1 MQRRSL
7 TEYLDDFRKHGA
19 EIACIHRRGY
29 RIIRWSYQEIAETA
43 SQFAR
48 HLEAMG
54 IVKGDHVLIWGENC
68 AEWMVAF
75 FGCELRGAVVVPV
88 DSIATPDFALRVS
101 RQVSAKLLVCSRDV
115 ARLDSALPAILFDN
129 LRETLSIYSRA
140 PYKGP
145 DLQRIDPLE
154 IVFTSG
160 TTSDPRGVVISHG
173 NVLAN
178 LETLESEIKK
188 YLKAERFFHPIRF
201 LNLVPLSHVFGQF
214 LGLFVPPQ
222 LSGTVIFHD
231 SLNPSEVIHTIKR
244 QRVSVLVAVPRMLET
259 LKYKVERDFEIAG
272 RLDDFRRRL
281 ETART
286 GHLLKRW
293 WRFRD
298 VHGKFGWK
306 FWAFISGGAALDSE
320 IEIFWREM
328 GFAIIQGYGMTE
340 TTSLV
345 SVNHP
350 LRIGRGSIGKLLPGM
365 EITLDESG
373 EILVRGEN
381 IAASYWQGNQ
391 LKPTREAAAIKDG
404 WFHTGDLG
412 ELDGEGNLYFKGR
425 KKDVIVTP
433 EGMKIYPE
441 DLEAA
446 LRHQPEVRECVV
458 VGVARGG
465 NAEPYAVLIL
475 RAPNQDAEPAV
486 RRANQSLAGF
496 QQIRRWLVWPD
507 DDFPRTSTQKPR
519 TKLIQEYV
527 QAQIGESGGPDAKT
541 PAQPGT
547 LADLIGRVTGKTP
560 EHLTPGDSLATDLN
574 LSSID
579 RVELL
584 SAIED
589 RYQVDLNET
598 DFGDATTV
606 GDLEKMLRQS
616 EVSEIKYRYPR
627 WAQRWPITWIR
638 LAVYYLLTWPA
649 TLLLGYPRVRGRE
662 NVRGVK
668 GPVLIVSNHITS
680 IDIGFILAAL
690 PAGLRHHLAVAMLG
704 ERLLPMRHPPASHG
718 IFSRW
723 LDMLDY
729 GLVVALFNV
738 FPLPQRSGFRESFAF
753 AGESADRGYSVVV
766 FPEGRRTDD
775 GKIAPF
781 RAGIGLLAKKL
792 NLLVVPIRID
802 GLFELKQAGKRAA
815 RPGAVT
821 VTIGAPITID
831 PSADPESIARDLE
844 NRVSSLATPRP

>member
-7 TEYLDDFRKHGA
+7 IEYLDGFRKRDA
-19 EIACIHRRGY
+19 EIAYVHRRGY
-29 RIIRWSYQEIAETA
+29 RIIRWSYKEIAETA
-43 SQFAR
+43 SQFSR

-54 IVKGDHVLIWGENC
+54 IVKGDRVLIWGGNC
-68 AEWMVAF
+68 AEWVVAF

-88 DSIATPDFALRVS
+88 DSIAAPDFALRVS
-101 RQVSAKLLVCSRDV
+101 KQVSAKLLVCSREL
-115 ARLDSALPAILFDN
+115 ARLGSALPVVIFDN
-129 LRETLSIYSRA
+129 LRETLA
-140 PYKGP
+140 PYSKSPYNGP
-145 DLQRIDPLE
+145 DLQRGDPLE

-178 LETLESEIKK
+178 LETLENEINK
-188 YLKAERFFHPIRF
+188 YLKTERFFHPIRF

-214 LGLFVPPQ
+214 LGLFVPP
-222 LSGTVIFHD
+222 LLGGTVIFHD
-231 SLNPSEVIHTIKR
+231 SLNPSEVIRTIKR
-244 QRVSVLVAVPRMLET
+244 QRVSVLVAVPRLLET
-259 LKYKVERDFEIAG
+259 LKEKVERDFEIAG
-272 RLDDFRRRL
+272 RLDNFRRRL
-281 ETART
+281 QNAGTKHFFR
-286 GHLLKRW
+286 RW

-306 FWAFISGGAALDSE
+306 FWAFISGGAALDQE
-320 IEIFWREM
+320 IEVFWREM
-328 GFAIIQGYGMTE
+328 GFVVIQGYGMTE

-345 SVNHP
+345 SINHP
-350 LRIGRGSIGKLLPGM
+350 LRTGTGSIGKLLPGM
-365 EITLDESG
+365 EIKLDEDG

-381 IAASYWQGNQ
+381 IAASYWQGDE
-391 LKPTREAAAIKDG
+391 LKPTIDAAANNNG
-404 WFHTGDLG
+404 WFRTGDLG
-412 ELDGEGNLYFKGR
+412 ELDGEGKLYFKGR

-446 LRHQPEVRECVV
+446 LRRQQEVRECVV
-458 VGVARGG
+458 VGAARGG
-465 NAEPYAVLIL
+465 NAEPCAVLIL
-475 RAPNQDAEPAV
+475 RPPNQDAEPAV
-486 RRANQSLAGF
+486 QRANQSLAGF

-527 QAQIGESGGPDAKT
+527 QAQVGASGGAGPAMA
-541 PAQPGT
+541 AQPGT
-547 LADLIGRVTGKTP
+547 LADLIGRVTGQAHA
-560 EHLTPGDSLATDLN
+560 HLKPGESLATDLN

-589 RYQVDLNET
+589 RYQVDINET
-598 DFGDATTV
+598 DFGAATTV
-606 GDLEKMLRQS
+606 GDLEKMLRQPAATES
-616 EVSEIKYRYPR
+616 KYQYPR

-638 LAVYYLLTWPA
+638 FAVYYLLSWPA
-649 TLLLGYPRVRGRE
+649 TLLLGYPRVQGRE
-662 NVRGVK
+662 NLRGVK

-690 PAGLRHHLAVAMLG
+690 PARLRHRVAVAMLG
-704 ERLLPMRHPPASHG
+704 ERLQPMRHPPADHG

-723 LDMLDY
+723 WDMMDY

-738 FPLPQRSGFRESFAF
+738 FPLPQRSGYRESFAF
-753 AGESADRGYSVVV
+753 AGESVDRGYSVVV

-775 GKIAPF
+775 GKIASF
-781 RAGIGLLAKKL
+781 RDGIGLLAKKL
-792 NLLVVPIRID
+792 DLPVVLIRID
-802 GLFELKQAGKRAA
+802 GLFELKKAGKRTA

-821 VTIGAPITID
+821 VTIGPPITID
-831 PSADPESIARDLE
+831 PSADPESIARELE
-844 NRVSSLATPRP
+844 NSVRSLVTPKP